1 MASRHIPHHRLYKP
15 SLKTISIFLTRSD
28 SGWWLI
34 LLNVPMMIVC
44 PVAELDSAEAE
55 EAAEPLHKEWY
66 VSGFVTNSYPL
77 DSLLKVN
84 GDKIPDTRFDGSIG
98 GGLKIGGF
106 PSYKSVF
113 GGEVEVSGHGGS
125 ITAPRTV
132 VGNTVRSAQLD
143 TTVFNFMVNALARY
157 PGDMI
162 QPYAGVGLGFSVLDM
177 DGHTQSSSG
186 IRDPD
191 GFAGFALQG
200 LIGVR
205 LLVTNQ
211 FFGFAE
217 YKHALFSGEEGD
229 RCIKCSGGRYYRSC
243 RRIPNC
249 TTPPLHSLN
258 FYSHCMAVGIGFRF

>member
-1 MASRHIPHHRLYKP
+1 MATQRIPRYRHYKP

-34 LLNVPMMIVC
+34 LLNVPMMIFC
-44 PVAELDSAEAE
+44 PVAGLDSAEAE
-55 EAAEPLHKEWY
+55 ETAEPLPKEWY
-66 VSGFVTNSYPL
+66 VSGFLTRSYPI

-84 GDKIPDTRFDGSIG
+84 GDKIPDTKFDGSLG

-106 PSYKSVF
+106 PSSKSVL

-132 VGNTVRSAQLD
+132 AGNRVRSAQLD

-157 PGDMI
+157 PGDFI
-162 QPYAGVGLGFSVLDM
+162 QPYAGVGLGFSVLGL
-177 DGHTQSSSG
+177 DGQTQSSSG
-186 IRDPD
+186 IREPD
-191 GFAGFALQG
+191 GFAGFALQS

-229 RCIKCSGGRYYRSC
+229 RCLRCSRYGGC

-258 FYSHCMAVGIGFRF
+258 FYSHCVAVGVGFRF